1 MSLSVNDSKNS
12 KKFMDELSIN
22 VILPILNRVFTIDK
36 NLPNI
41 PIFKTIMKEDMT
53 GQILFKINVNI
64 FKKGKI
70 ELTIIYNINQDIS
83 QPNTF
88 IKLIIDKIQGNSEQ
102 STFFIMEQI
111 INLGNELPVTMI
123 VINNVT
129 LIKSKSRQYIDLL
142 MILYTNQS
150 VYSNMGF
157 IQLTYPQLLTDIKL
171 LLYTPMNELKIPEEL
186 TTSISNIF
194 GISPTGNLNTLF
206 FVMYPRYVN
215 KTYTTQELNLA
226 NNLYLFLIGEFD
238 NVKQYTQTTIY
249 MSPHIPSPYDTSL
262 SLPCKTSSKFNG
274 NILKLLKPSQG
285 SIEQYI
291 INPKGHKKIV

>member
-1 MSLSVNDSKNS
+1 MSLSINES
-12 KKFMDELSIN
+12 KKIMDNLSID
-22 VILPILNRVFTIDK
+22 VILPILNRVFTIDG

-41 PIFKTIMKEDMT
+41 PIFQSGMERDIS
-53 GQILFKINVNI
+53 GQIFFKINANI

-70 ELTIIYNINQDIS
+70 ELTIIYNINHDIS
-83 QPNTF
+83 QQNTF
-88 IKLIIDKIQGNSEQ
+88 IKLIIEKIQGTSEQ

-111 INLGNELPVTMI
+111 INFGNELPVSMI

-142 MILYTNQS
+142 MTLYTNQS
-150 VYSNMGF
+150 VFSNMGF

-171 LLYTPMNELKIPEEL
+171 LLYTPINELKIPEEL
-186 TTSISNIF
+186 TTSIFNIF

-206 FVMYPRYVN
+206 FVMYPRYIN
-215 KTYTTQELNLA
+215 KTYKPQELNLA
-226 NNLYLFLIGEFD
+226 NNLYLFLSEEYN

-249 MSPHIPSPYDTSL
+249 MSPHIPSPYDQLLGLPGNTSV
-262 SLPCKTSSKFNG
+262 KFNGFNG
-274 NILKLLKPSQG
+274 NIIKLLKPPKG

-291 INPKGHKKIV
+291 IHPKLHKK